1 MPKFLVERYLP
12 AANAAEVRAAVERMV
27 TAHGPVS
34 HLFTMFVAGEDT
46 ALSCFDATNRDAVA
60 QANEIAGF
68 AFDRIVEVTVYPD

>member
-12 AANAAEVRAAVERMV
+12 SASATEVQAAVDRM
-27 TAHGPVS
+27 ANGSSPVA

-46 ALSCFDATNRDAVA
+46 ALSCFDAASRDAVA